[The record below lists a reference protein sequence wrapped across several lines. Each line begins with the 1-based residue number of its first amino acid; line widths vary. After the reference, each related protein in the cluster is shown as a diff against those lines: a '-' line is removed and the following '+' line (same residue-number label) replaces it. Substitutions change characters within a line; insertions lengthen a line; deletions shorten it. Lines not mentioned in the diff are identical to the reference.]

1 MALTGLNWSAG
12 AGDDLHL
19 LPGQISP
26 RLDQLLSVTAGTT
39 IVRADR
45 ASSVG
50 VVMAFQHSFVPAA
63 SGCAG
68 VIPQPA
74 TGQVMVSG
82 PLSSAPRLL
91 DFLVTATATE
101 VATGATLQTYL
112 RMHIHTGLRRL
123 WLTPDPLSV
132 KVGSSSARFTVLAEF
147 DDGSYGDVT
156 NWSAW
161 TFDASATDDRL
172 EVRDIATGAP
182 VARWSSNTPADL
194 DVDPDTG
201 VLSCSRTTANVR
213 ITLRTSE
220 PAALASADA
229 VGAGSWFAGAT
240 VEEIDGPGFSAMAD
254 VPNVLVI
261 GDGFRG
267 TESAAFAALA
277 DKLVAEI
284 YANHRLT
291 PYGLLKD
298 RLNFFRVMLPSREPG
313 VSDWNAIDRTPTG
326 GGTLADAA
334 HVDLSVPASHP
345 ANIATPVPN
354 LSRFLLNE
362 RDTAFGAVYGDRPRA
377 TRFNAM
383 HGIHL
388 SNRRV
393 SEVELDA
400 FLRTLEDPSGT
411 PGVGLGW
418 QRSGK
423 DKTLIV
429 VLARTETYGG
439 ANNFRS
445 ASAKLIGV
453 SLGNRPGHRIDVA
466 AIGHQIVDDA
476 IPATPHLVAQL
487 LIVHEL
493 GHSFDLGDEYG
504 SQLGNPPAPTTI
516 PLGSTRNEANA
527 YANLQTRDKLMNPN
541 GSFDPELT
549 KWSLWPR
556 ICKAAVLTAAPPMP
570 STARFSLQ
578 VSGNAFAFAQDDI
591 VRLRTR
597 PLPASVQSAQL
608 RVMTTPTSSTVLE
621 VSPVAGFDPAPFVA
635 KSIVF
640 APLLD
645 SAGDEVLLVDSS
657 VMGQM
662 VTTRNPLNALSTAG
676 AGRACP
682 DLGEPVYLPVTH
694 PDYNPDYQYSTPAW
708 SYGRGNAPSPPTESA
723 WITGLWERGHG
734 FDCEVYHPTGACLMN
749 VFTYDAGAL
758 KSFQFCWVCRY
769 ALVDAID
776 PTKHGDMDKAIDYR
790 YPK

>member
-1 MALTGLNWSAG
+1 MALTRLTWAAG
-12 AGDDLHL
+12 AGDDIHL
-19 LPGQISP
+19 LQGQQSP
-26 RLDQLLSVTAGTT
+26 RLDQLLNITAGTT
-39 IVRADR
+39 IVRGDR

-50 VVMAFQHSFVPAA
+50 VAMAFRQSFVPADPP
-63 SGCAG
+63 CAG
-68 VIPQPA
+68 VVPNPA
-74 TGQVMVSG
+74 SGLIMVPG
-82 PLSSAPRLL
+82 PLSPAPRLL

-101 VATGATLQTYL
+101 VATGATLETHL
-112 RMHIHTGLRRL
+112 RIHIHTGLRRL

-132 KVGSSSARFTVLAEF
+132 RVGSSSARFSVLAEF

-161 TFDASATDDRL
+161 TFDASKPGDRR
-172 EVRDIATGAP
+172 EVRDLATGDP
-182 VARWSSNTPADL
+182 VARWSSNNPADL
-194 DVDPDTG
+194 DADPDTG
-201 VLSCSRTTANVR
+201 VLSCSSTTANVR
-213 ITLRTSE
+213 ITLRTSA

-229 VGAGSWFAGAT
+229 VGADSWFAGAM

-261 GDGFRG
+261 GDGFRD
-267 TESAAFAALA
+267 TERAAFATLA

-284 YANHRLT
+284 YANRRLT

-326 GGTLADAA
+326 SGTLADAA
-334 HVDLSVPASHP
+334 HADLSVPAGHP

-362 RDTAFGAVYGDRPRA
+362 RDTALGAVYGDRPRA

-393 SEVELDA
+393 SEDELDD

-411 PGVGLGW
+411 PGIGLDW
-418 QRSGK
+418 KRNGK
-423 DKTLIV
+423 DETLIV
-429 VLARTETYGG
+429 VLARTQTYGG
-439 ANNFRS
+439 ANNFRD

-453 SLGNRPGHRIDVA
+453 SLGNNAGHRINAA

-476 IPATPHLVAQL
+476 IPAAPHLVAQL

-493 GHSFDLGDEYG
+493 GHSFNLGDEYG
-504 SQLGNPPAPTTI
+504 SELDNPPVPTTI
-516 PLGSTRNEANA
+516 PLDSTRDDANA
-527 YANLQTRDKLMNPN
+527 YANLQTRDKLMNLN

-556 ICKAAVLTAAPPMP
+556 IRKAGVLTAAPVP
-570 STARFSLQ
+570 SGGPFPLPL
-578 VSGNAFAFAQDDI
+578 VGNALAFAKDDI

-597 PLPASVQSAQL
+597 PLPGSVQSGQL
-608 RVMTTPTSSTVLE
+608 RVTTTPTNGTELE
-621 VSPVAGFDPAPFVA
+621 VIPVVGFDPAPFGA
-635 KSIVF
+635 DSIVF

-645 SAGDEVLLVDSS
+645 SAGEEVLLVDSR
-657 VMGQM
+657 VIGHM
-662 VTTRNPLNALSTAG
+662 VTTKNPLNALSTAG
-676 AGRACP
+676 VGRGCP
-682 DLGEPVYLPVTH
+682 DLSEPVYF
-694 PDYNPDYQYSTPAW
+694 PDTDPRYNPDYQYSTPAW
-708 SYGRGNAPSPPTESA
+708 SYGKGNAPSPPTESA

-749 VFTYDAGAL
+749 VFTFDAVQA

-776 PTKHGDMDKAIDYR
+776 PTKHGAMDRSIAYR
-790 YPK
+790 YPT